1 MTSISYFNLIIFL
14 LSCVAIITV
23 ANPAIDK
30 DMDDVKRIKYE
41 EYIIEHEISATQA
54 RNVALCT
61 DLNSINV
68 PAGCQECTKEEKHYC
83 TSSDLISDHCCCDR
97 RYHAI
102 YNNAIDPSPFGGN
115 PLQSPYN
122 TFLGLSNAL
131 GIRQPYSSAYTP
143 FGNTFEGS
151 SLGGSSFDGNSA
163 LKRRCPVCDSSVYGY
178 CSEKLFHDSCCCHNP
193 NNPYDKLPY
202 QCQFA
207 DCSFL
212 HANSCREHK
221 LITACCC
228 TNLYLYRK

>member
-1 MTSISYFNLIIFL
+1 M
-14 LSCVAIITV
+14 A
-23 ANPAIDK
+23 
-30 DMDDVKRIKYE
+30 
-41 EYIIEHEISATQA
+41 
-54 RNVALCT
+54 
-61 DLNSINV
+61 
-68 PAGCQECTKEEKHYC
+68 
-83 TSSDLISDHCCCDR
+83 TSSVRISHLLQSFKLKRADVQCIIVKIMAVNINYIYQYIVVVVCC
-97 RYHAI
+97 YMAEATTI